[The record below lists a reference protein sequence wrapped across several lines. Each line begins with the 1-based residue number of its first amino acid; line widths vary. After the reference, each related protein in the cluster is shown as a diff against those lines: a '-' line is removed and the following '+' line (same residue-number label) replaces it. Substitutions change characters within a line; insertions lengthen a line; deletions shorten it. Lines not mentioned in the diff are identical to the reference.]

1 MCCPPQQASERT
13 INDEI
18 EAEHIT
24 SDFDSNNQQPNN
36 KYSSV
41 PRGSSSSTHHHQ
53 LCQKHQMYSQKT
65 SMEHSESHHTL
76 YELVEISKSSST
88 IRTSSTLTC
97 KFSTCHQFKPV
108 HFCQS
113 ETSISESCLSSS
125 KHRTMAPTS
134 TNHHLHHSLAA
145 NGRSSSYG
153 GGKRM
158 PIRISS
164 SKRETKA
171 AQTLSMV
178 VGGFIAC
185 WLPFFVYYLLIPF
198 LPPDSVS
205 ETAMRFLTW
214 LGWLSSAINPFI
226 YAFYNT
232 DFRIAFWRLTFRK
245 LCKSNQNNLTLLKA

>member
-1 MCCPPQQASERT
+1 M
-13 INDEI
+13 
-18 EAEHIT
+18 
-24 SDFDSNNQQPNN
+24 F
-36 KYSSV
+36 
-41 PRGSSSSTHHHQ
+41 
-53 LCQKHQMYSQKT
+53 SQKS

-97 KFSTCHQFKPV
+97 KFSTCHQYKPV

-125 KHRTMAPTS
+125 KLRTVQP
-134 TNHHLHHSLAA
+134 HHMPHS
-145 NGRSSSYG
+145 NSSSY
-153 GGKRM
+153 GKRM